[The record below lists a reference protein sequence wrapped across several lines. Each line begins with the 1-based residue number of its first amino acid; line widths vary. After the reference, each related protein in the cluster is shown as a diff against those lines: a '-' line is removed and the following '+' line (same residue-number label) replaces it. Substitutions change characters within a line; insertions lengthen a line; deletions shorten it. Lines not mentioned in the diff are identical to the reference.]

1 MKESVRAIRQEKAQN
16 RCLAALKEGAGEDEE
31 KLVELENLKNVRLS
45 DPDRAMM
52 ELEIMADVLEELVQT
67 NVTQEDE
74 LLSVDGI
81 GEETAA
87 DLRRRGIETKDD
99 LRAASDED
107 LLKAPSIGPG
117 RLKKIRASL

>member
-1 MKESVRAIRQEKAQN
+1 MKEIVRAIRQENAQN
-16 RCLAALKEGAGEDEE
+16 RCLAALKELAGEDEE
-31 KLVELENLKNVRLS
+31 KVVELENLKNVRLS

-52 ELEIMADVLEELVQT
+52 ELEIMADILEDLSGT
-67 NVTQEDE
+67 TQEDE

-107 LLKAPSIGPG
+107 LLDVPSIGPG